1 MALGRKRGY
10 YSQFEELSP
19 EEVSA
24 QLRAAAEERKAK
36 ALERVEP
43 LDLRSLTW
51 PELPPSRVVNAIT
64 YAARRGLHREL
75 DPTSGE
81 LRSELAHAHGLPDG
95 RVAVG
100 QGASG
105 LLAAAAQALLE
116 PGDELLMPWPSWHLL
131 PAIARRAR
139 AEPVAVP
146 GFGIDTVL
154 GHVTGATRLVVL
166 CNPNDPTGELLG
178 TDDLRALL
186 ERLPERVVVVVD
198 EALRDFAVG
207 EELDATVGLLEDH
220 PRLLLVRTF
229 SKAWGLAGLR
239 CGYALGGPGAEPLLE
254 LLRPWLGLDEL
265 ARAGALEAV
274 RTVGPVVERR
284 VTQIAR
290 RREWLLGE
298 ARELGLHAPHS
309 HANLLWLRAD
319 GLEGAELAR
328 RLGNHAVLV
337 APGGPLGDP
346 SHVRVTVPHDDALG
360 ERLLQALRRAL
371 SPTA

>member
-1 MALGRKRGY
+1 MKRRRRGY
-10 YSQFEELSP
+10 YQQFEGMAP

-24 QLRAAAEERKAK
+24 ELRAQADERRAK

-75 DPTSGE
+75 DPSAGE
-81 LRSELAHAHGLPDG
+81 LRSELAHRHGLPDD
-95 RVAVG
+95 RVVIG

-105 LLAAAAQALLE
+105 LLSAAAQALLE
-116 PGDELLMPWPSWHLL
+116 PGDELLLPWPSWHLL

-146 GFGIDTVL
+146 GMSVETIL

-166 CNPNDPTGELLG
+166 CNPNDPTGELLD
-178 TDDLRALL
+178 TDALRTLL
-186 ERLPERVVVVVD
+186 GGLPERVVVLVD
-198 EALRDFAVG
+198 EALRDFVTD
-207 EELDATVGLLEDH
+207 EPVDAAVGLLEDH

-265 ARAGALEAV
+265 AQAGVTEAL
-274 RTVGPVVERR
+274 RSVGPVVQRRVATIAERR
-284 VTQIAR
+284 TTLLDAL
-290 RREWLLGE
+290 RE
-298 ARELGLHAPHS
+298 RGLHAPDA

-319 GLEGAELAR
+319 GVDGAELTR
-328 RLGNHAVLV
+328 RLGASGVLV
-337 APGGPLGDP
+337 AAGGPLGDP
-346 SHVRVTVPHDDALG
+346 THVRLSVPPDEAATA
-360 ERLLQALRRAL
+360 RLLSALDRVAG
-371 SPTA
+371 

>member
-1 MALGRKRGY
+1 MTRRRRGY
-10 YSQFEELSP
+10 YSQFEELTP
-19 EEVSA
+19 QEVSA
-24 QLRAAAEERKAK
+24 QLRAEADARRAK

-75 DPTSGE
+75 DPDAGE
-81 LRSELAHAHGLPDG
+81 LRSELAHRHGLPDG

-100 QGASG
+100 PGASG
-105 LLAAAAQALLE
+105 LLGAAAHALLE
-116 PGDELLMPWPSWHLL
+116 PGDELLLPWPSWHLL

-146 GFGIDTVL
+146 GFGVETVL

-166 CNPNDPTGELLG
+166 CNPNDPTGELLRAE
-178 TDDLRALL
+178 DLRALL
-186 ERLPERVVVVVD
+186 EHLPERVVVVVD
-198 EALRDFAVG
+198 EALRDFALE
-207 EELDATVGLLEDH
+207 EELDATVALLEDH
-220 PRLLLVRTF
+220 PRLLLIRTF

-265 ARAGALEAV
+265 ARAGALEAL
-274 RTVGPVVERR
+274 RSVGPVVERR
-284 VTQIAR
+284 TTAVAR
-290 RREWLLGE
+290 RRAWLLGE
-298 ARELGLHAPHS
+298 ARALGLHAPDT

-319 GLEGAELAR
+319 GVDGAELAR
-328 RLGNHAVLV
+328 RLGDNAVLV
-337 APGGPLGDP
+337 AAGGPLGDP
-346 SHVRVTVPHDDALG
+346 THVRATVPHDDALG
-360 ERLLQALRRAL
+360 ERLLQALRRAAGAG
-371 SPTA
+371 S

>member
-1 MALGRKRGY
+1 MRRRLRGY

-19 EEVSA
+19 EEVNA
-24 QLRAAAEERKAK
+24 RLREAADERRAK

-51 PELPPSRVVNAIT
+51 PHLPPSRVVNAIT
-64 YAARRGLHREL
+64 WAARRGLHREL
-75 DPTSGE
+75 DPSGAE
-81 LRSELAHAHGLPDG
+81 LRSELSHRHGLPAD
-95 RVAVG
+95 RIAVG

-105 LLAAAAQALLE
+105 LLGALAQALLE

-131 PAIARRAR
+131 PAIARRSR

-146 GFGIDTVL
+146 GFTPEAVL

-178 TDDLRALL
+178 VDALRTLL
-186 ERLPERVVVVVD
+186 EHLPERVVVVVD
-198 EALRDFAVG
+198 EALREYAID
-207 EELDATVGLLEDH
+207 EPLDAAVGLLDAF

-254 LLRPWLGLDEL
+254 LVRPWLGLDEL
-265 ARAGALEAV
+265 AGAGVLEAL
-274 RTVGPVVERR
+274 RSVGPVVQRR
-284 VTQIAR
+284 VAAVA
-290 RREWLLGE
+290 E
-298 ARELGLHAPHS
+298 ARARLHEALTGMGLHAPVP
-309 HANLLWLRAD
+309 HANLLWVRAD
-319 GLEGAELAR
+319 GLDGAELAR
-328 RLGNHAVLV
+328 RLGRASVRV

-346 SHVRVTVPHDDALG
+346 SHVRIAVPPDPPHE
-360 ERLLQALRRAL
+360 ERLLSALETALR
-371 SPTA
+371 